1 MSRHVAVLMG
11 GLSAEREVS
20 LTGGRAAAEALE
32 ARGYRVSTI
41 DADRDLCRRLAA
53 VKPDV
58 VYNALHGPYGEDG
71 TVQGLLEILGIPYSH
86 SGVLASALAIDKAMA
101 KTMFAAAG
109 LRCPESIMT
118 TIEALDDGAHMEAPY
133 VIKPN
138 REGSSVGVTIIRKD
152 GEKPPLRNSW
162 PYGPDIMVERY
173 IEGREL
179 TVSVLG
185 AAGQGDRPLG
195 VTEIAPKRGFYDYH
209 AKYTDGIADHILP
222 AQVAP
227 ATYQRAMDDALEAHR
242 ALGCRGVSRADFRLA
257 EDDPDELYLLEVN
270 TQPGM
275 TPLSLTPEQASH
287 VGIDFGDLVEQLVEE
302 ARCDAA

>member
-20 LTGGRAAAEALE
+20 LTGGRAAAKALE
-32 ARGYRVSTI
+32 ERGYRVTPI
-41 DADRDLCRRLAA
+41 DAGRDLCSQLVRS
-53 VKPDV
+53 KPDV

-86 SGVLASALAIDKAMA
+86 SGVLASALAMDKAMS
-101 KTMFAAAG
+101 KRLFAAAG
-109 LRCPESIMT
+109 IRCPESVMT
-118 TIEALDDGAHMEAPY
+118 TVDALDDAELMEPPY
-133 VIKPN
+133 VVKPN
-138 REGSSVGVTIIRKD
+138 REGSSVGVTIIRES
-152 GEKPPLRNSW
+152 GERTPLRNSW
-162 PYGPDIMVERY
+162 PYGPDIMIERY

-185 AAGQGDRPLG
+185 TACQGDRALG

-209 AKYTDGIADHILP
+209 AKYTDGVADHLLP
-222 AQVAP
+222 AP
-227 ATYQRAMDDALEAHR
+227 IGERTYRKAMDDALEAHR

-257 EDDPDELYLLEVN
+257 EDDPDQLHLLEVN

-275 TPLSLTPEQASH
+275 TPLSLTPEQALH
-287 VGIDFGDLVEQLVEE
+287 VGIDFGDLVERLVED

>member
-41 DADRDLCRRLAA
+41 DADRDLCRKLAA

-109 LRCPESIMT
+109 IRCPESVMT
-118 TIEALDDGAHMEAPY
+118 TIDALDDGDHMEAPY

-162 PYGPDIMVERY
+162 PYGPDIMIERY

-185 AAGQGDRPLG
+185 EAGQGDRPLG

-257 EDDPDELYLLEVN
+257 EDDPEELYLLEVN

-275 TPLSLTPEQASH
+275 HPLSLTPEQAAH
-287 VGIDFGDLVEQLVEE
+287 VGMDFGDLVEHLVKE

>member
-20 LTGGRAAAEALE
+20 MMGGRSAVEALE
-32 ARGYRVSTI
+32 KRGYRVTAI
-41 DADRDLCRRLAA
+41 DADRDLCRKLAEA
-53 VKPDV
+53 KPDV

-86 SGVLASALAIDKAMA
+86 SGVLASALAIDKAMS

-109 LRCPESIMT
+109 LRCPESVMT
-118 TIEALDDGAHMEAPY
+118 TIDQLDAAEHMEPPF

-138 REGSSVGVTIIRKD
+138 REGSSVGITIIHNRD
-152 GEKPPLRNSW
+152 ERPPLRNNW
-162 PYGPDIMVERY
+162 PYGPDVMVERY

-185 AAGQGDRPLG
+185 NAGKGDRPLG

-222 AQVAP
+222 ASIAP

-275 TPLSLTPEQASH
+275 TPLSLTPEQAAH
-287 VGIDFGDLVEQLVEE
+287 VGIDFGDLVELLVEE

>member
-20 LTGGRAAAEALE
+20 LMGGRAAAAALE

-41 DADRDLCRRLAA
+41 DADRELCQKLAA

-58 VYNALHGPYGEDG
+58 IYNALHGPYGEDG

-109 LRCPESIMT
+109 IRCPESVMT
-118 TIEALDDGAHMEAPY
+118 TIDALDDGDHMEAPY

-138 REGSSVGVTIIRKD
+138 REGSSVGVTIIREA
-152 GEKPPLRNSW
+152 GERAPLRNSW
-162 PYGPDIMVERY
+162 PYGPNIMIERY

-209 AKYTDGIADHILP
+209 AKYTEGITDHLLP
-222 AQVAP
+222 APVTP

-287 VGIDFGDLVEQLVEE
+287 VGIDFGELVEQLVEE

>member
-20 LTGGRAAAEALE
+20 LTGGRAAAEALG

>member
-20 LTGGRAAAEALE
+20 LTSGRAAAAALE
-32 ARGYRVSTI
+32 AKGYRVSTI
-41 DADRDLCRRLAA
+41 DAGRDLCQKLSA

-86 SGVLASALAIDKAMA
+86 SGVLASALAIDKAMS

-109 LRCPESIMT
+109 IRCPESVMT
-118 TIEALDDGAHMEAPY
+118 TIDALDDEEHMDAPY

-138 REGSSVGVTIIRKD
+138 REGSSVGVTIIRKE
-152 GEKPPLRNSW
+152 GERPPLRNSW

-185 AAGQGDRPLG
+185 EAGQGDRPLG

-209 AKYTDGIADHILP
+209 AKYTDGIAEHLLP
-222 AQVAP
+222 APLAP

-287 VGIDFGDLVEQLVEE
+287 VGIDFGDLVEQLVEA

>member
-32 ARGYRVSTI
+32 AKGYRVSTI
-41 DADRDLCRRLAA
+41 DADRDLCRKLAQ
-53 VKPDV
+53 VQPDV

-101 KTMFAAAG
+101 KTMFSAAG
-109 LRCPESIMT
+109 IRCPESVMT
-118 TIEALDDGAHMEAPY
+118 TIDRLDDGDHMDAPY

-152 GEKPPLRNSW
+152 DEKPPLRNSW

-173 IEGREL
+173 VEGREL

-185 AAGQGDRPLG
+185 TAGEGDRPLG

-209 AKYTDGIADHILP
+209 AKYTDGIADHLLP
-222 AQVAP
+222 APVAP

-275 TPLSLTPEQASH
+275 TPLSLTPEQAAY
-287 VGIDFGDLVEQLVEE
+287 VGLSFGDLVEQLVED

>member
-1 MSRHVAVLMG
+1 MSKHVAVLMG

-20 LTGGRAAAEALE
+20 FTGGRAAVEALE
-32 ARGYRVSTI
+32 QRGYRVSAI
-41 DADRDLCRRLAA
+41 DADRELCRKLADA
-53 VKPDV
+53 KPDV

-101 KTMFAAAG
+101 KKLFEAAG
-109 LRCPESIMT
+109 IRCPESVMT
-118 TIEALDDGAHMEAPY
+118 TIDQLDHGAPMEPPY
-133 VIKPN
+133 VVKPN
-138 REGSSVGVTIIRKD
+138 REGSSVGITIVKSD
-152 GEKPPLRNSW
+152 QDSLPLRNNW
-162 PYGPDIMVERY
+162 PYGPDVMVERY
-173 IEGREL
+173 VDGREL

-185 AAGQGDRPLG
+185 TAGQGDRPLG

-209 AKYTDGIADHILP
+209 AKYTEGIADHLLP
-222 AQVAP
+222 APIA
-227 ATYQRAMDDALEAHR
+227 ASTYQRAMDDALEAHR

-275 TPLSLTPEQASH
+275 TPLSLTPEQAAH
-287 VGIDFGDLVEQLVEE
+287 VGIDFGDLVELLVEE